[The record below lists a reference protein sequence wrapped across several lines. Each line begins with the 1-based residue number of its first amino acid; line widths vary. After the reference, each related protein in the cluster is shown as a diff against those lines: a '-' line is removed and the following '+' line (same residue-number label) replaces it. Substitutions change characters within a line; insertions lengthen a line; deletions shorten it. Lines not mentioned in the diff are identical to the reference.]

1 MSFSGSY
8 LPTDVDF
15 LLEINDFQEISILEK
30 ERLIHT
36 GEKHYSE
43 VLTEEMDF
51 PDEYLELYDKSFASN
66 IHNVSSDVYNLS
78 KYISSIHK
86 PVLISLARA
95 GTPFGV
101 LIKRTLDQCFH
112 INASHYSISII
123 RDKGIDYNA
132 MNHIL
137 AIHGSDATF
146 LFIDGWTGKGAI
158 ANQLHTSMSSMSQ
171 KLNYQFVVLSDIAG
185 VADVAAR
192 RDDYII
198 PSCLL
203 NSTISGLISRTL
215 INANPTSFH
224 RAKFYSQYQNK
235 DLSLQYVDKVEQYII
250 DHEVEFGNL
259 EVQYFNQAAKDLYVQ
274 FVESMLATYKISNRN
289 CFKPGLG
296 ETTRVLIRRNP
307 DYIIINEHYLSSLEH
322 ILLLSNLKN
331 IKILVQNDM
340 PVPCVGIISKF
351 QS

>member
-30 ERLIHT
+30 ERLIQT

-51 PDEYLELYDKSFASN
+51 PDEYLELYEKSFSN
-66 IHNVSSDVYNLS
+66 NLHNVSSDVYSLS
-78 KYISSIHK
+78 KYIASVHK

-95 GTPFGV
+95 GTPYGV
-101 LIKRTLDQCFH
+101 LIKRTLHNCFH

-137 AIHGSDATF
+137 SIHGSDATF
-146 LFIDGWTGKGAI
+146 LFVDGWTGKGAI
-158 ANQLHTSMSSMSQ
+158 ANQLHKSMRSLSQ
-171 KLNYQFVVLSDIAG
+171 KLNYQFIVLSDIAG

-203 NSTISGLISRTL
+203 NSTISGLVSRTL
-215 INANPTSFH
+215 INDNPTSFH
-224 RAKFYSQYQNK
+224 RAKFYFQYQDK
-235 DLSLQYVDKVEQYII
+235 DLSLKYVDKVEQYIVN
-250 DHEVEFGNL
+250 HELTFGNP
-259 EVQYFNQAAKDLYVQ
+259 EVHHFNQAAKDLYVQ
-274 FVESMLATYKISNRN
+274 FVESMLSQYKISNGN
-289 CFKPGLG
+289 YFKPGLG
-296 ETTRVLIRRNP
+296 ETTRMLIRRNP
-307 DYIIINEHYLSSLEH
+307 DYIIINEHYLSALEH

>member
-1 MSFSGSY
+1 
-8 LPTDVDF
+8 
-15 LLEINDFQEISILEK
+15 
-30 ERLIHT
+30 
-36 GEKHYSE
+36 
-43 VLTEEMDF
+43 MDF

-158 ANQLHTSMSSMSQ
+158 ANQLHTSMSSLSQ
-171 KLNYQFVVLSDIAG
+171 KLNYQFIVLSDIAG

-235 DLSLQYVDKVEQYII
+235 DLSLQYVNKIEQYII
-250 DHEVEFGNL
+250 DHAIDFQNV
-259 EVQYFNQAAKDLYVQ
+259 EVQYFNQAAKDIYVR
-274 FVESMLATYKISNRN
+274 FVESMLGKYKISNRN
-289 CFKPGLG
+289 YFKPGLG
-296 ETTRVLIRRNP
+296 ETTRMLIRRNP

>member
-30 ERLIHT
+30 ERLIQT

-112 INASHYSISII
+112 VSASHYSISII

-146 LFIDGWTGKGAI
+146 LFVDGWTGKGAI

-171 KLNYQFVVLSDIAG
+171 KLNYQFIVLSDIAG

-215 INANPTSFH
+215 INVSPTSFH

-250 DHEVEFGNL
+250 DHELEFGNL
-259 EVQYFNQAAKDLYVQ
+259 EVQHFNQAAKDLYVQ

-289 CFKPGLG
+289 YFKPGLG
-296 ETTRVLIRRNP
+296 ETTRMLIRRNP

>member
-15 LLEINDFQEISILEK
+15 LLEINNFQEVSILEK
-30 ERLIHT
+30 ERLIQT

-51 PDEYLELYDKSFASN
+51 PDEYLELYDKSFVSN
-66 IHNVSSDVYNLS
+66 IHNVSSDIYNLS

-112 INASHYSISII
+112 VNASHYSISII

-137 AIHGSDATF
+137 AIHGSEATF

-158 ANQLHTSMSSMSQ
+158 ANQLHTSMSSLSQ
-171 KLNYQFVVLSDIAG
+171 KLNYQFIVLSDIAG

-215 INANPTSFH
+215 INVSPTSFH

-250 DHEVEFGNL
+250 DHELEFGNL
-259 EVQYFNQAAKDLYVQ
+259 EVQHFNQAAKDLYVQ

-289 CFKPGLG
+289 YFKPGLG
-296 ETTRVLIRRNP
+296 ETTRMLIRRNP

-331 IKILVQNDM
+331 IKTLVQNDM

>member
-30 ERLIHT
+30 ERLIQT

-95 GTPFGV
+95 G
-101 LIKRTLDQCFH
+101 TLDQCFH

-289 CFKPGLG
+289 YFKPGLG